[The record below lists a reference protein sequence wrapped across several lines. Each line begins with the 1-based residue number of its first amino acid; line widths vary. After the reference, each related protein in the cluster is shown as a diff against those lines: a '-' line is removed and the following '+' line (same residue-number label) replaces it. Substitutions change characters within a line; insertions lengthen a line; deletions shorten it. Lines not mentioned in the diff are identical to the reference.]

1 MGEMH
6 TTLELRKGLAERLFT
21 LAEREGMSVEELLSR
36 AIELSVT
43 MPRLLLQ
50 PSKAARRSSQE
61 KRKLLQKQC
70 GYPVQRLCSLKNSKC
85 FGTGSSLESMTFFR

>member
-36 AIELSVT
+36 ALELYT
-43 MPRLLLQ
+43 RK
-50 PSKAARRSSQE
+50 PSSAAEVLEFVKQQTGR
-61 KRKLLQKQC
+61 KPKLLKSPLEVFKA
-70 GYPVQRLCSLKNSKC
+70 GYKEEGLI
-85 FGTGSSLESMTFFR
+85 